1 MNLVQIYKTLNEL
14 VESSIKDKT
23 VTVKGVNT
31 LLDLKSQVHDYVLD
45 SIDGFTLLESNK
57 IFDKLEDIR
66 KNN

>member
-23 VTVKGVNT
+23 VTAKAANA

-57 IFDKLEDIR
+57 IFNKLEDIR